1 MDSPFPSWITKTMIR
16 GVKGFNL
23 DAYLMALE
31 GWRRGLTL
39 TWYLDPSEETDL
51 KLIGFNPLG
60 KSFSLKNNENGKVH
74 YFYRSRGDLVS
85 NEAVDIVQDKYKT
98 KQMLLEAGVPTP
110 KGFKFEKNEKIEQII
125 EKFNQEGLN
134 YPVVIKPVFGS
145 LGKGVIINI
154 KNKEELKNALIETN
168 NSEDRYNSYVIEEH
182 IEGEEFRLY
191 VIGDEVVAATKRVPA
206 NVVGDGKSTIKELIE
221 EKNKLRKE
229 NPYLRKKLIKI
240 DDSVENFI
248 KNKGLSLESIPEKD
262 ELVYL
267 KGPSNIAAGGDP
279 IDATDRI
286 SAVAKTVAVSAVKAI
301 PHLIHAGVDIIVN
314 KEEAYIIEI
323 NSTADIVLHLFPI
336 EGHPRN
342 VPEKIID
349 YYFPETKG
357 YAKEKTQLY
366 FDYRE
371 INKILRNKLAQK
383 LVITNSPK
391 GKLYS
396 KKFIVS
402 GKVQKVGYRNWIK
415 KQALKK
421 GLHGYTRNL
430 KSGKVE
436 VVIYSDD
443 LDKINSFKNICSKGP
458 KKAKVEGIKE
468 LECKSSL
475 KIGFEIRKT
484 L

>member
-1 MDSPFPSWITKTMIR
+1 MDSPFPSWITKRMIR

-39 TWYLDPSEETDL
+39 TWYLDPSEETDM
-51 KLIGFNPLG
+51 KIIGFNPLG
-60 KSFSLKNNENGKVH
+60 KSFSLKNNETGKVH

-349 YYFPETKG
+349 YYFPETISNKN
-357 YAKEKTQLY
+357 AKTNIY

-371 INKILRNKLAQK
+371 IRKILSNHLAQE
-383 LVITNSPK
+383 ITLTDAPK
-391 GKLYS
+391 GNLYMIRY
-396 KKFIVS
+396 IVS
-402 GKVQKVGYRNWIK
+402 GKVQKVGYRKWIK
-415 KQALKK
+415 EQAVKQ

-430 KSGKVE
+430 SNGN
-436 VVIYSDD
+436 VVVVVGSDNEEK
-443 LDKINSFKNICSKGP
+443 LKKFKELCKKGP
-458 KKAKVEGIKE
+458 KKAKVEQIKE
-468 LECKSSL
+468 LDWTTPIKL
-475 KIGFEIRKT
+475 GFEIRKT
-484 L
+484 K